1 MNGRIDD
8 KLSLDTNAIITWTDN
23 NIRSPYECG
32 FPVETMFFA
41 SVITEM
47 ELLSCPNLTAED
59 EQVIRAFLKDVT
71 VIPLTDSIKDEA
83 TAIRRFGKPCPKLP
97 DAIIA
102 ATAVLLGATLVTDD
116 DKLLKLEWPGLQTFS
131 IR

>member
-1 MNGRIDD
+1 
-8 KLSLDTNAIITWTDN
+8 
-23 NIRSPYECG
+23 
-32 FPVETMFFA
+32 MFFA

-47 ELLSCPNLTAED
+47 ELLACPNLRPED
-59 EQVIRAFLKDVT
+59 EQAIRSFLKDVT
-71 VIPLTDSIKDEA
+71 VIPLVDSIKDEA

-116 DKLLKLEWPGLQTFS
+116 AKLLKLDWPGLQVFS

>member
-1 MNGRIDD
+1 MNGRIDN
-8 KLSLDTNAIITWTDN
+8 KLTLDTNAIITWTDH
-23 NIRSPYECG
+23 NIRSPLECG
-32 FPVETMFFA
+32 FPAETLFFA

-47 ELLSCPNLTAED
+47 ELLACPNLRADD
-59 EQVIRAFLKDVT
+59 EQVIRAFLQDVT
-71 VIPLTDSIKDEA
+71 VIPLADSIKDEA
-83 TAIRRFGKPCPKLP
+83 TAIRRSGKPCPKLP

-116 DKLLKLEWPGLQTFS
+116 AKLLKLDWSGLQTFS

>member
-1 MNGRIDD
+1 MNGKIDD
-8 KLSLDTNAIITWTDN
+8 ELTLDTNAIITWTDN
-23 NIRSPYECG
+23 NIRSPHECG
-32 FPVETMFFA
+32 FPAETMFFA

-47 ELLSCPNLTAED
+47 ELLSCQNLKAED

-71 VIPLTDSIKDEA
+71 VIPLTDSIKNEA

-116 DKLLKLEWPGLQTFS
+116 AKLLKLDWDGLQTFS